1 LNESIDEIT
10 SSLTELQDKLQTD
23 TQSAQTQYD
32 NDSAATNT
40 IIHNMIAAKDDAQN
54 QLDIIRKNKPHKGRH
69 CSHSTFQHWEN
80 DINVAMLKLTDA
92 QNKLNLANTKLAAQ
106 GTTLENKVNALNNL
120 ENAQTAKLTSDQNK
134 QKNSRDEIIKDLTHM
149 ESFETDLATLH
160 EYMEAEHKLN
170 YQLIEEQKQLD
181 RNVYANTAKYN
192 FLNHEATK
200 SHEIALGHNSA
211 MQDKLDENKRKSKEN
226 GSDEK
231 DEIKASHVQNTLS
244 FNTFHLPLSLVLN
257 IDEAMSESYT
267 KSTNMWT
274 VDIIRESIG
283 GDDSFVSLSL
293 EVPKSKDIVQYIAT
307 FDLDAEIKA
316 SGKNPWTFWL
326 PGYYRVNMRTSM
338 NLDEV
343 DTGGNYDGIL
353 NTFIVPNIH
362 EGNIIVALE
371 SAQFPGSFLDAGGN
385 RQVQTVEK
393 SFNPNTFRQ
402 WRITRLDNGDV
413 ALESIQ
419 FPGSYLDAGGDRNV
433 RTTEKSYDKANF
445 CKWSINYLDN
455 GNIALA
461 SIQFPHSYLDAGGCR
476 DVHTVEKS
484 FNLTKFRQW
493 KAHVISGLEI
503 DKELESKYDREITF
517 VHLQQSILLFKN
529 LSISRPIRNMTDKLS
544 HMFQTYDTSKNIIA
558 EVKDNVQDVSI
569 QKLYSRFLQEIN
581 NLEYTIYPS
590 LKSLS
595 DVQDDSWWKYHM
607 DVATDMNT
615 TDEMNSLEKLLEA
628 FHVITSAIHGRLS
641 EMMRKIVINARSIQ
655 STIDNPHSSL
665 EDLLNEVEST
675 LGLILEME
683 DESQDTA
690 GKLLASGDDDFVLKL
705 MEISDSM
712 SGANRLIKH
721 FQVIESNHHMIAESE
736 VTNSAELVK
745 DAQIKLDQVN
755 ANKDNDQQ
763 FLQKKQNDLKQKM
776 KENAQELVTI
786 TSNIETEK
794 DNIKQE
800 KNQVIQDLIDMR
812 TVEKSLQLDHA
823 VQQNLFDE
831 MKTKVSSCIDDMR
844 PVREAKNSSSIPKQN
859 ANWAQGR
866 VEQLTSSDLAHLVSS
881 AAADMKIAGDEG
893 KKAAEIYKDIMKK
906 SSTAFLDISA
916 TAIWSGKEDKLE
928 CDIRAGF
935 EFHLNIDLFFFTI
948 HINLNLHFELTLNLD
963 VIMNI
968 ADHAFGMIWNAIKHA
983 L

>member
-1 LNESIDEIT
+1 VRHW
-10 SSLTELQDKLQTD
+10 QDDVNDAQRKL
-23 TQSAQTQYD
+23 
-32 NDSAATNT
+32 
-40 IIHNMIAAKDDAQN
+40 DDA
-54 QLDIIRKNKPHKGRH
+54 KN
-69 CSHSTFQHWEN
+69 
-80 DINVAMLKLTDA
+80 D
-92 QNKLNLANTKLAAQ
+92 LNLANKKLDATS
-106 GTTLENKVNALNNL
+106 TTL
-120 ENAQTAKLTSDQNK
+120 TNK
-134 QKNSRDEIIKDLTHM
+134 QKTLEDLKTKQEDKLNSDIKNQNDSRDAIKKDLAHM
-149 ESFETDLATLH
+149 ESFEKDLATLH
-160 EYMEAEHKLN
+160 ELMEEKHKLD
-170 YQLIEEQKQLD
+170 YQLTEEQNQLD
-181 RNVYANTAKYN
+181 RIYSTNKAKYN
-192 FLNHEATK
+192 FLNQEATK
-200 SHEIALGHNSA
+200 SHEIALGHNST

-244 FNTFHLPLSLVLN
+244 FNTFRLPLSLVLN

-267 KSTNMWT
+267 QSTNTWT
-274 VDIIRESIG
+274 VDITRESIG
-283 GDDSFVSLSL
+283 EDDPFVSLSL
-293 EVPKSKDIVQYIAT
+293 EVPKSKNVVQYIAT
-307 FDLDAEIKA
+307 FDLDAEIKD

-326 PGYYRVNMRTSM
+326 PGYYRVNMRTST
-338 NLDEV
+338 NLGEV
-343 DTGGNYDGIL
+343 DTVGNYDGIL

-362 EGNIIVALE
+362 EGNIVVALE

-385 RQVQTVEK
+385 RQVRTIEK

-402 WRITRLDNGDV
+402 WRITRLENGNV

-433 RTTEKSYDKANF
+433 RTTEKSYDIANF
-445 CKWSINYLDN
+445 RKWSINYLDN

-493 KAHVISGLEI
+493 KAHVISGLES

-517 VHLQQSILLFKN
+517 VHLQQSILLFKK

-544 HMFQTYDTSKNIIA
+544 HMFQTYDTSKNIIT
-558 EVKDNVQDVSI
+558 EVKGNVQDESI
-569 QKLYSRFLQEIN
+569 QKLYSRFLEEIK

-590 LKSLS
+590 LKPLS
-595 DVQDDSWWKYHM
+595 DAQDDSWWQNHM

-615 TDEMNSLEKLLEA
+615 TDEINSLEKLLEA

-641 EMMRKIVINARSIQ
+641 EMMRKIVIDARSIQ

-736 VTNSAELVK
+736 VTSSAELVK
-745 DAQIKLDQVN
+745 DAQAKVHQVI
-755 ANKDNDQQ
+755 ANKANDHQI
-763 FLQKKQNDLKQKM
+763 LQNKKYDLEQKIKKSAQCLETI
-776 KENAQELVTI
+776 KENI
-786 TSNIETEK
+786 KTEK
-794 DNIKQE
+794 DKLNQE
-800 KNQVIQDLIDMR
+800 RNQVIQDLIDMR
-812 TVEKSLQLDHA
+812 TEEKSLQLDHA
-823 VQQNLFDE
+823 VQQNHFDE
-831 MKTKVSSCIDDMR
+831 MKTKVSSSIDDMR
-844 PVREAKNSSSIPKQN
+844 PVCEAKNSSSIPKQN
-859 ANWAQGR
+859 VNWAQGR
-866 VEQLTSSDLAHLVSS
+866 VDQFTSSDLAHLVSS
-881 AAADMKIAGDEG
+881 AAADMKEAAEKG
-893 KKAAEIYKDIMKK
+893 KKAAEIYKDLMKK

-916 TAIWSGKEDKLE
+916 TATWSGEEDKLE
-928 CDIRAGF
+928 CTIRAAF

-968 ADHAFGMIWNAIKHA
+968 ADHAFGMIWKAIKHA